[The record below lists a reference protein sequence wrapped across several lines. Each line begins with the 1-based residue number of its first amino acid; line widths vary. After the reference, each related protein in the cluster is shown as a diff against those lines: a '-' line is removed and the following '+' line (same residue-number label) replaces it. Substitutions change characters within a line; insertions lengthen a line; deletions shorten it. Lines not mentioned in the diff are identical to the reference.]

1 MGEELLS
8 EGAQASFTRLAVL
21 NLVVELLLQIKNIDC
36 GRWLRGDV
44 THEQIAALRGLSR
57 RQDRVEVVLVT
68 FLLVL
73 LRLVHLAER
82 GLLLTLGFFVGDG
95 GGNEHGLIVLHEG
108 VVHI

>member
-1 MGEELLS
+1 M
-8 EGAQASFTRLAVL
+8 VK
-21 NLVVELLLQIKNIDC
+21 LLLQIKNIDC

-57 RQDRVEVVLVT
+57 RQDRVQVVLVT